1 MNPFEMV
8 IGIVLIV
15 SVAGVLRARY
25 GVVKDKDG
33 NETRIPGDTAT
44 AAENARLRD
53 EMRSLK
59 ERIQV
64 LERVITDGESSSTRL
79 DREIE
84 QLRDKNHV

>member
-15 SVAGVLRARY
+15 SIANVLKARFGVRTDKWGGEHQVDVKRDDAESRMLR
-25 GVVKDKDG
+25 
-33 NETRIPGDTAT
+33 EEI
-44 AAENARLRD
+44 
-53 EMRSLK
+53 RSLR

-64 LERVITDGESSSTRL
+64 LERVITDTETGASRL

-84 QLRDKNHV
+84 QLRDKNRV